1 MIIFCVNDGA
11 VMEAWAKD
19 QEVDDSK
26 LVTLMGDP
34 TGEVTSA
41 LGMELSHPGPEGKGL
56 VGRCKRFAAYLVNGV
71 VKVVRV
77 AEGPGPAGEEDPAG
91 DDFPEATLI
100 EARARP
106 SPASPGPRRRGHTP
120 AFHPPC
126 CRPAHGATRPSFYQA
141 MLPQIKAV

>member
-41 LGMELSHPGPEGKGL
+41 LGMELSHPGPEG
-56 VGRCKRFAAYLVNGV
+56 
-71 VKVVRV
+71 
-77 AEGPGPAGEEDPAG
+77 
-91 DDFPEATLI
+91 
-100 EARARP
+100 
-106 SPASPGPRRRGHTP
+106 
-120 AFHPPC
+120 
-126 CRPAHGATRPSFYQA
+126 
-141 MLPQIKAV
+141 

>member
-41 LGMELSHPGPEGKGL
+41 LGMELSHPGP
-56 VGRCKRFAAYLVNGV
+56 
-71 VKVVRV
+71 
-77 AEGPGPAGEEDPAG
+77 
-91 DDFPEATLI
+91 
-100 EARARP
+100 
-106 SPASPGPRRRGHTP
+106 S
-120 AFHPPC
+120 
-126 CRPAHGATRPSFYQA
+126 ATRTTLTTP
-141 MLPQIKAV
+141 LTR

>member
-91 DDFPEATLI
+91 DDFPEPTL
-100 EARARP
+100 AA
-106 SPASPGPRRRGHTP
+106 
-120 AFHPPC
+120 
-126 CRPAHGATRPSFYQA
+126 A
-141 MLPQIKAV
+141 MVSEIQKLDPFLKDEV

>member
-71 VKVVRV
+71 VTASGAAAWWCCR
-77 AEGPGPAGEEDPAG
+77 
-91 DDFPEATLI
+91 DDE
-100 EARARP
+100 RRR
-106 SPASPGPRRRGHTP
+106 PRRPHR
-120 AFHPPC
+120 A
-126 CRPAHGATRPSFYQA
+126 AATGLTRTA
-141 MLPQIKAV
+141 AAARRR

>member
-77 AEGPGPAGEEDPAG
+77 AEGPGPAGEKDPAG
-91 DDFPEATLI
+91 DDFPEDTL
-100 EARARP
+100 A
-106 SPASPGPRRRGHTP
+106 PAMI
-120 AFHPPC
+120 A
-126 CRPAHGATRPSFYQA
+126 A
-141 MLPQIKAV
+141 IKALGAKGEL

>member
-77 AEGPGPAGEEDPAG
+77 ADGPRPGGREGPCGRR
-91 DDFPEATLI
+91 L
-100 EARARP
+100 
-106 SPASPGPRRRGHTP
+106 PRGVVH
-120 AFHPPC
+120 
-126 CRPAHGATRPSFYQA
+126 
-141 MLPQIKAV
+141 